1 MLHVAIVRY
10 IEDQDN
16 FGIYKEVI
24 KELLQFGAQRD
35 VKNNEGLNPYS
46 LVESLEH
53 KIILKEEE
61 DYNEHGV

>member
-1 MLHVAIVRY
+1 
-10 IEDQDN
+10 
-16 FGIYKEVI
+16 VI